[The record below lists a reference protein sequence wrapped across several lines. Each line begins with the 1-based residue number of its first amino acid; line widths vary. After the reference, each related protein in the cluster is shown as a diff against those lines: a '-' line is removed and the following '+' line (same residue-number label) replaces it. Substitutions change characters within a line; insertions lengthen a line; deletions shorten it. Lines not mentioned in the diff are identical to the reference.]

1 MSEDGVA
8 GLFSD
13 LEDPSQPPS
22 QSQAESCDM
31 FEDGFEVAD
40 LFSSNGPSQQM
51 QPSSDFEFLSEDEMS
66 SLQYREIK

>member
-40 LFSSNGPSQQM
+40 LFSNDPSQQM
-51 QPSSDFEFLSEDEMS
+51 QPSSDFESLSEDEMS
-66 SLQYREIK
+66 SLRG